1 MKNIYTRGNQ
11 IKLDDTEEQICD
23 LKDRVVEVTQTEQQK
38 TNKKILY
45 ENSLKDLWDNTK
57 HTNIYMVGVE
67 ER

>member
-45 ENSLKDLWDNTK
+45 ENSLKDL
-57 HTNIYMVGVE
+57 
-67 ER
+67 